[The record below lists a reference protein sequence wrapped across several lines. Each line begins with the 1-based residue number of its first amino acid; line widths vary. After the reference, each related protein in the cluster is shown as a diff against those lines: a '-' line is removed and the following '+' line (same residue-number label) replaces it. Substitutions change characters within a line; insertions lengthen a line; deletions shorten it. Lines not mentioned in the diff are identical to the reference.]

1 MSPKDAYSPERVADR
16 LQIQDLIYRWCRS
29 IDRLDFDAMRSVFH
43 PDATDT
49 HGAYDG
55 GVDGLIEWIRERH
68 RTIPFSMH
76 QVGNVLIEFATPDL
90 AFVETYVRT
99 IQQYPPTAGAAL
111 ATLVGGER
119 PSPPHGA
126 DFFTCSRYA
135 DRVERRKGEWRI
147 ARRTLIQD
155 WKQVVAVS
163 ADAPRIPAQWVS
175 GRRDQEDFIYR
186 ERAAMGIES

>member
-68 RTIPFSMH
+68 RTIP
-76 QVGNVLIEFATPDL
+76 
-90 AFVETYVRT
+90 
-99 IQQYPPTAGAAL
+99 
-111 ATLVGGER
+111 
-119 PSPPHGA
+119 
-126 DFFTCSRYA
+126 
-135 DRVERRKGEWRI
+135 
-147 ARRTLIQD
+147 
-155 WKQVVAVS
+155 
-163 ADAPRIPAQWVS
+163 
-175 GRRDQEDFIYR
+175 
-186 ERAAMGIES
+186 